1 MKRYAYVGPV
11 LIFGKI
17 TNPKWSGETLAVSFD
32 KAKSNLMYQYKKQTG
47 RRKDAKIEFTGKIYV
62 VEE

>member
-11 LIFGKI
+11 LVFGKI
-17 TNPKWSGETLAVSFD
+17 TNPKWSGETVAPSSD

-47 RRKDAKIEFTGKIYV
+47 RMKNAKVTFAGKIYV

>member
-1 MKRYAYVGPV
+1 MKRYAYIGPV
-11 LIFGKI
+11 LVFGKI
-17 TNPKWSGETLAVSFD
+17 TNSKWSGETLAVSFN

-47 RRKDAKIEFTGKIYV
+47 RTKNVKIEFTGKIYV